1 MLRVLITKELMHNL
15 LSFRFVAGLLFVV
28 IVYAGSSV
36 IYCKKFQNELEEY
49 RRAQDLYE
57 VSLKSGEK
65 GLDQLF
71 EEGFFLMK
79 EPHLSSF
86 LVSGNESRY
95 PKSFT
100 IAPVAAQRR
109 FLFAGMNPNIQRGN
123 YKLEEYTDFDLLFI
137 IGVLL
142 SFLAIVLSFDA
153 TSRDREEGTLKLQL
167 SMTVPRA
174 RVLTAKYIAILILL
188 LIVILLSS
196 ILSVIVTQVLLGRSV
211 LESFLWEAL
220 LTAVFGVIYL
230 SLFVW
235 LGLWMS
241 SAVSKPATSLAL
253 LLLLW
258 TFFVV
263 LGPFVG
269 GMISERYHR
278 VASAEEYDK
287 QFRAT
292 VKGMVGSAPR
302 EYYDFY
308 AGKESEQGWEAI
320 ERYFERSDNTMEQFV
335 SQRFTELYNQAMTAE
350 SFSSISPYS
359 ALRQSVERITNAGLS
374 YHKKFFDAAR
384 RYRYTLVSFIR
395 QQDLLDPQSKHHVVS
410 IPRMK
415 AMSTKPV
422 DPQTIPRFVSP
433 GRGASVA
440 DVQQALPLGAYLLL
454 LNLVFFLL
462 AQFTFAR
469 SDVR

>member
-1 MLRVLITKELMHNL
+1 MLRILITKELMHNL

-28 IVYAGSSV
+28 IVYAGNSV
-36 IYCKKFQNELEEY
+36 IFCKKFQNELEEY

-57 VSLKSGEK
+57 TSLKSGEK

-71 EEGFFLMK
+71 EEEFALTK
-79 EPHLSSF
+79 EPRLSSF
-86 LVSGNESRY
+86 LVSGNESRF
-95 PKSFT
+95 PNSFR
-100 IAPVAAQRR
+100 ISPVAAQRGR
-109 FLFAGMNPNIQRGN
+109 LFAGMNPNIQRGN

-153 TSRDREEGTLKLQL
+153 ISRDREEGTLKLQL
-167 SMTVPRA
+167 SMPVPRA

-188 LIVILLSS
+188 LIAILLSS
-196 ILSVIVTQVLLGRSV
+196 ILSIIVSHVFLGRSV
-211 LESFLWEAL
+211 VASTPVEAFL
-220 LTAVFGVIYL
+220 TGIFGILYL

-241 SAVSKPATSLAL
+241 SLVSKPATSLAL
-253 LLLLW
+253 LLLVW

-263 LGPFVG
+263 LGPYLG
-269 GMISERYHR
+269 GMISQRYHR
-278 VASAEEYDK
+278 VASAEEFDK
-287 QFRAT
+287 QFKAVVDGIFRN
-292 VKGMVGSAPR
+292 APR
-302 EYYDFY
+302 EYLDFY
-308 AGKESEQGWEAI
+308 AGKESEEGWKAI
-320 ERYFERSDNTMEQFV
+320 ERHFERSDNTMEQFV
-335 SQRFTELYNQAMTAE
+335 SHRFTELYNQATTAE
-350 SFSSISPYS
+350 SFNSISPYS
-359 ALRQSVERITNAGLS
+359 ALRQSVEQITNAGLS

-395 QQDLLDPQSKHHVVS
+395 QQDLLDPQSKHHVVP

-422 DPQTIPRFVSP
+422 DPQTIPRFVSS
-433 GRGASVA
+433 GRGVSAA

-462 AQFTFAR
+462 AQFTLAR